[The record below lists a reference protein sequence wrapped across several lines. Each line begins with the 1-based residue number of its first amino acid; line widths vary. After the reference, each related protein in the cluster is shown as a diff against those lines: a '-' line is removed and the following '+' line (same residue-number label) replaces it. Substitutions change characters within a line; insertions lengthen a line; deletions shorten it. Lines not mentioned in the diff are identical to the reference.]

1 MRLLSFLGNNPYS
14 NAIRNI
20 KVLLDNDQKKRSIG
34 ILLLLLTNAFFDV
47 LGLSLILP
55 ITKIAL
61 QTSLIQTN
69 EYVKFIYDFI
79 GIQDEILFL
88 LVLSLILL
96 AIFVLKNVFSIFI
109 LYIQSRFAFNIAH
122 RLNKKQFQYYY
133 QQGYLHIIGEDSGT
147 KAYNIQYI
155 PFLFA
160 ANYILPVLIFTTE
173 FVVALIILVSMF
185 IYNPLLA
192 IVTIST
198 ILPAFATIYYFI
210 RIRVKLLG
218 EKRNNLY
225 PKVYNTILESLAA
238 YQNVK
243 LSNKEQDYLTNYS
256 DKQQGLYKL
265 DVLIQGVYQNLSQR
279 SNEIIAA
286 LGIVTIFLFTYLFP
300 NNQSSL
306 VTILALFGVAAFRV
320 MPSFNKMMNAL
331 ILIKNHSYT
340 CESLKHLKGKEVF
353 NFKVV
358 DKLKFEQS
366 LTLKNIYYN
375 YPKSD
380 KTIIKNLNLNIKKGE
395 LIGFIG
401 GSGSGKTTLL
411 NIILGF
417 IYPYSG
423 KILVDDQII
432 TKDNI
437 SNFQKNIGL
446 VQQDIFIKN
455 GTLKENI
462 AFGEAVKNID
472 ETKLRN
478 AIKDAMLTE
487 LINSNE
493 EGDEMILGENGANLS
508 GGQKQRI
515 GIARALYKEAS
526 IVIFDEATSALDM
539 DTENAITTT
548 INNLSKLNKTIILVA
563 HRITTLNNCQ
573 RIYELEA
580 GQIKKEYRYEEL
592 YSERFSKITE

>member
-69 EYVKFIYDFI
+69 EYVKLIYDFI

-96 AIFVLKNVFSIFI
+96 VIFVCKNIFSIFI

-160 ANYILPVLIFTTE
+160 ANYILPVLMFTTE
-173 FVVALIILVSMF
+173 FVVALIILVGMF
-185 IYNPLLA
+185 TYNPLLA
-192 IVTIST
+192 VVTIST
-198 ILPAFATIYYFI
+198 ILPAFAMIYYFI
-210 RIRVKLLG
+210 RVRVKLLG

-256 DKQQGLYKL
+256 NKQQDLYKL

-279 SNEIIAA
+279 SNEIIAGI
-286 LGIVTIFLFTYLFP
+286 GIVTIFLFTYLFP

-331 ILIKNHSYT
+331 ILIKNHSYA
-340 CESLKHLKGKEVF
+340 CESLKHLEGKEVF
-353 NFKVV
+353 DFKVV
-358 DKLKFEQS
+358 DKLKFEHS
-366 LTLKNIYYN
+366 LSLKNISYN

-380 KTIIKNLNLNIKKGE
+380 KTIINNFNLNIKKGE

-417 IYPYSG
+417 IYPNSG
-423 KILVDDQII
+423 EILVDNQII
-432 TKDNI
+432 TEDNI
-437 SNFQKNIGL
+437 SSFQKNIGL

-462 AFGEAVKNID
+462 AFGEVIEKID
-472 ETKLRN
+472 EIKLGN
-478 AIKDAMLTE
+478 AINDAMLTE

-493 EGDEMILGENGANLS
+493 KGYEMILGENGANLS

-526 IVIFDEATSALDM
+526 ILIFDEATSALDM